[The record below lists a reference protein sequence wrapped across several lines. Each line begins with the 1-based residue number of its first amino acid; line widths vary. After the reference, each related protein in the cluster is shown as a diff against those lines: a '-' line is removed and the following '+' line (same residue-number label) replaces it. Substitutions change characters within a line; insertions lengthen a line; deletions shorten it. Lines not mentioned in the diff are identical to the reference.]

1 MWIHVLRG
9 DEPDAQSAS
18 GCTSGALPLR
28 LFRSRFTALAS
39 CLSKEYV
46 LPFVLVF
53 PVLQTWVSVKQLD
66 GLKKYQFGLHSGRW
80 LSLARA
86 TSLNLFVL
94 SVRGERLSGWPRGVL
109 LNSVRLLSRRVV
121 LGPKQKPTAAH

>member
-9 DEPDAQSAS
+9 DEPDAQSTS

-80 LSLARA
+80 LSELGPGHFSELVCPLGQRREA
-86 TSLNLFVL
+86 
-94 SVRGERLSGWPRGVL
+94 ERLAPG
-109 LNSVRLLSRRVV
+109 
-121 LGPKQKPTAAH
+121 GPPQLCPSAL

>member
-1 MWIHVLRG
+1 MWNHVLRG
-9 DEPDAQSAS
+9 DEPDAQSPS

-39 CLSKEYV
+39 YLSKEYV

-80 LSLARA
+80 LSELGPGHFSELVCQREA
-86 TSLNLFVL
+86 
-94 SVRGERLSGWPRGVL
+94 ERLAPGGPPQLCSSAL
-109 LNSVRLLSRRVV
+109 RRVV